1 MVGEDWPGVV
11 EIVLRGGGG
20 SFVFAVGEVLRFSCR
35 MDGAERVPAGVGFGC
50 VTCIMIRICIRIRI

>member
-20 SFVFAVGEVLRFSCR
+20 SFVFAVGEVLRFSGGV
-35 MDGAERVPAGVGFGC
+35 DGAERVPAGVVCFGF
-50 VTCIMIRICIRIRI
+50 VTCVKIFICIRI